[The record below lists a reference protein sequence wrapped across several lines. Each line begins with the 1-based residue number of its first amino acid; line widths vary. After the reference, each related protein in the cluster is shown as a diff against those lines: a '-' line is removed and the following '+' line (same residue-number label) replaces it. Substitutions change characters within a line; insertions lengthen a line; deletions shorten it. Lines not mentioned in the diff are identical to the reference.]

1 MEYLDLRVS
10 SIDDVITNTA
20 CRRSICAWHTAA
32 YLYAFSLGEKVRMS
46 PFFLLFPVSSSWF
59 VSFGPVISL
68 QRFRLTL
75 NFLAALSLKILLLQ
89 PTKTLRIPLAM
100 IMMVSHSAF
109 IHLFCERRICFR
121 PLTRRLSDRPAFRII
136 RSRSCNHST
145 IPIYRAPDGPTRANS
160 VKQS

>member
-20 CRRSICAWHTAA
+20 CRRSICLA
-32 YLYAFSLGEKVRMS
+32 YGRFLCAFSLGEKVRMS

-109 IHLFCERRICFR
+109 IHLFCELRICFR